1 MTVLPNLEIFE
12 TYLLN
17 SRNRTFS
24 DINAILF
31 NSNNCLLIT
40 PNYLDKLESEFEDNE
55 LIKSLIVQLSDENR
69 ITENYIDNS
78 SDNFIEQLFTDNISN
93 IDCLFPIC
101 LTNKPNDS
109 FFCYDEIN
117 KASKNKHYIIF
128 ELLKNNQLSLHYYD
142 FRTNDEIEHLLKC
155 IFNLPKNLSRIKIF
169 NRYSEYNNIVFLK
182 NKSIHYYNLIRGNRH
197 QRKID
202 YIEIE
207 RELKQH
213 LGRNVVLK
221 STNNSTIIHERKIFF
236 NHFIITFDQALN
248 NLLVTEP
255 NWKIDI
261 QVDRL
266 ECLIEWSKKERHF
279 ARLN

>member
-1 MTVLPNLEIFE
+1 MNVLPNLEIFE
-12 TYLLN
+12 TYVLN

-24 DINAILF
+24 DVNAIFF
-31 NSNNCLLIT
+31 NSNNHLLIT
-40 PNYLDKLESEFEDNE
+40 PNYLNKLESEFEDSG

-78 SDNFIEQLFTDNISN
+78 SDNFIEQLHIDNVSN
-93 IDCLFPIC
+93 IDCLFSIC
-101 LTNKPNDS
+101 LTNKPNES
-109 FFCYDEIN
+109 FFSYNEIN

-155 IFNLPKNLSRIKIF
+155 LFSLPKNLSTIKIF
-169 NRYSEYNNIVFLK
+169 NRYSEYYNIGFLK
-182 NKSIHYYNLIRGNRH
+182 NKSIHYYNLIRGGKH
-197 QRKID
+197 QRKIE
-202 YIEIE
+202 YIELE
-207 RELKQH
+207 KELKQH

-221 STNNSTIIHERKIFF
+221 TTFDLTILHERKIFF
-236 NHFIITFDQALN
+236 NYFILTFDQALN

-266 ECLIEWSKKERHF
+266 QCLMEWSKKERHF